1 MACHPC
7 DRSCDH
13 KHCDSGDI
21 MLLICLMTSSQHLF
35 KELCGFMGGSSSQC
49 LVATSDHL
57 TVFGG
62 HWSSGSG
69 DM

>member
-1 MACHPC
+1 MF
-7 DRSCDH
+7 
-13 KHCDSGDI
+13 
-21 MLLICLMTSSQHLF
+21 LICLMTSSQHLF
-35 KELCGFMGGSSSQC
+35 KELCGFMDGSSSQC